1 MDEKDRRYKIM
12 CSATTG
18 WTIIDQHAHNL
29 TKEECDKWIADL
41 FSGIQLLL
49 SILFYQS
56 FISSL
61 LFGEGSKTNFIWIG
75 STTS

>member
-29 TKEECDKWIADL
+29 TKEECDKMLDNAFKAGANPQYIKVVANNDPKY
-41 FSGIQLLL
+41 ID
-49 SILFYQS
+49 
-56 FISSL
+56 
-61 LFGEGSKTNFIWIG
+61 EKTG
-75 STTS
+75 RSV